1 MSHDNA
7 ELPGRP
13 ALGDTD
19 VGSQDAATREN
30 RLALR
35 KLHIAAR
42 LIQDSAFAL
51 ARQSD
56 AKTIGSLVRISAQV
70 EALHRSL
77 TAGEEP
83 DTL

>member
-1 MSHDNA
+1 VSHDNA
-7 ELPGRP
+7 GPPGRP
-13 ALGDTD
+13 AQGDTD
-19 VGSQDAATREN
+19 VGPQDAATREK